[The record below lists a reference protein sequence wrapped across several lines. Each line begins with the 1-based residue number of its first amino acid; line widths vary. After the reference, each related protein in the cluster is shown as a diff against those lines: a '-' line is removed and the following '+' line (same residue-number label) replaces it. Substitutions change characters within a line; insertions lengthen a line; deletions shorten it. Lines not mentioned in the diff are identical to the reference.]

1 MAFLSSPSALGLD
14 IWINVQ
20 APDAKGCMLEC
31 NSGGWFPSPQMEWR
45 DSRANVIPHSSKS
58 SSVDGAGLLH
68 LKMSVLLK
76 NSTHS
81 PVTCCVCNPVTG
93 QEKRAGVI
101 VPGECLWLGSIK
113 EKLFSSM

>member
-14 IWINVQ
+14 IQINVQ
-20 APDAKGCMLEC
+20 VPDAKGLMLEC
-31 NSGGWFPSPQMEWR
+31 NSGGWFPSPQVEWR
-45 DSRANVIPHSSKS
+45 DSRGNVIPHSSKS

-76 NSTHS
+76 NSIHS
-81 PVTCCVCNPVTG
+81 PVTCCVCNLVTG

-101 VPGECLWLGSIK
+101 LPGECLWLGSIK